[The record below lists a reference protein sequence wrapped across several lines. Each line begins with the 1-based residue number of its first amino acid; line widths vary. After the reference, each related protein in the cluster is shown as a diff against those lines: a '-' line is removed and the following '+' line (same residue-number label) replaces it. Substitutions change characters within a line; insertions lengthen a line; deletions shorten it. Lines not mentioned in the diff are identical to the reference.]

1 MWMGWNSL
9 AASLLLSTVTNCN
22 LQWFTLKLIVT
33 FKWNM
38 YEIQKG
44 LKVNQNSAKLPPPP
58 PLKILP
64 QIPGWNRAN
73 VKDSRLDVFLLA
85 VINPNRIR
93 WPFWGK
99 NVKHVPPLS
108 ARWQNAPSPAFIFPI
123 SGHQSPICQPS
134 TSPFSSELFSWVE
147 LFLFQSSIL
156 VLLKIAFHQSHL
168 HCRSYR

>member
-73 VKDSRLDVFLLA
+73 VKNCRLVVFLLA

-93 WPFWGK
+93 WPSWGK
-99 NVKHVPPLS
+99 NVKHVRPLS

-147 LFLFQSSIL
+147 LFLFQSFPSWSC
-156 VLLKIAFHQSHL
+156 LK
-168 HCRSYR
+168 